1 MTMWL
6 ELVERKRPAGL
17 PAAER
22 QQVGPGQYRFA
33 FQQGND
39 AIMDPSHDPAGEL
52 FVSPREYGF
61 SIRGFQGGNTAWARD
76 FANGTMLLTS
86 ADGKSH
92 VLSPR
97 FPARIV
103 FLAVDGAVLQDSGG
117 ERRAAS
123 PSSEYVTVR
132 MTVNATVSLNG
143 TSAEMVRAQLVDVV
157 DAALDQWT
165 QSDATLIDHAIEQ
178 VSVAPDRRTQSSDT
192 DFSQLLDL

>member
-1 MTMWL
+1 MTMWV

-17 PAAER
+17 PAADCHE
-22 QQVGPGQYRFA
+22 VAPGQYRFA
-33 FQQGND
+33 FQQGD
-39 AIMDPSHDPAGEL
+39 DVIRDPSHDPSGEL

-86 ADGKSH
+86 ADGQSH

-103 FLAVDGAVLQDSGG
+103 FLSVNGTVLQDSGG

-123 PSSEYVTVR
+123 PPSEYVMVR

-143 TSAEMVRAQLVDVV
+143 MSAESVRAQLVDVL
-157 DAALDQWT
+157 DAALDQWN
-165 QSDATLIDHAIEQ
+165 QSDATLVDHVIEQ
-178 VSVAPDRRTQSSDT
+178 VIIAPDRRTQSSDT